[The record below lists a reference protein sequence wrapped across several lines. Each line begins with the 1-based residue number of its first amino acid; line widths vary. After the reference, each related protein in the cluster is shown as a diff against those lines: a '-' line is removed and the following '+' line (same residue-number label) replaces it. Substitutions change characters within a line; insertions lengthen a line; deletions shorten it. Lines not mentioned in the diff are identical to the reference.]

1 MGGLHRI
8 SHVDD
13 DVDDGA
19 RVGVGVGVG
28 VGIGVGVGVDDDVDD
43 DLLSGCINL
52 ARPTRDDKM
61 VPHQSNHPVLKMI
74 IIKKSTTLIIQ
85 LSLSLGNL

>member
-1 MGGLHRI
+1 MGRVHRI
-8 SHVDD
+8 SNVDDAVDD
-13 DVDDGA
+13 DV
-19 RVGVGVGVG
+19 GV
-28 VGIGVGVGVDDDVDD
+28 GVGVGVDDDVDD

-85 LSLSLGNL
+85 

>member
-1 MGGLHRI
+1 MGRLHRI
-8 SHVDD
+8 SNVDNAVDD
-13 DVDDGA
+13 N
-19 RVGVGVGVG
+19 VGVGVG
-28 VGIGVGVGVDDDVDD
+28 DDVDD

-74 IIKKSTTLIIQ
+74 IIHLLRRKA
-85 LSLSLGNL
+85 

>member
-1 MGGLHRI
+1 MGRLHRI
-8 SHVDD
+8 SNVDDAVDD
-13 DVDDGA
+13 DV
-19 RVGVGVGVG
+19 GV
-28 VGIGVGVGVDDDVDD
+28 GVGVGVDDDVDD

-85 LSLSLGNL
+85 

>member
-1 MGGLHRI
+1 MGRLHRI
-8 SHVDD
+8 SNVDDAVDD
-13 DVDDGA
+13 DV
-19 RVGVGVGVG
+19 
-28 VGIGVGVGVDDDVDD
+28 GVGVGVDDDVDD

-85 LSLSLGNL
+85 

>member
-1 MGGLHRI
+1 MTLMMVLMMI
-8 SHVDD
+8 LMMVLVIMLMINDD
-13 DVDDGA
+13 DVG
-19 RVGVGVGVG
+19 
-28 VGIGVGVGVDDDVDD
+28 DDVDD

-52 ARPTRDDKM
+52 ARTTRDDKM

-85 LSLSLGNL
+85 

>member
-1 MGGLHRI
+1 MGRLHRI
-8 SHVDD
+8 SNVDDAVDD
-13 DVDDGA
+13 DV
-19 RVGVGVGVG
+19 GV
-28 VGIGVGVGVDDDVDD
+28 GVGVGVDDDVDD

-85 LSLSLGNL
+85 LSFSLGIS

>member
-1 MGGLHRI
+1 MGRLHRI
-8 SHVDD
+8 SNVDDAVDD
-13 DVDDGA
+13 DV
-19 RVGVGVGVG
+19 GV
-28 VGIGVGVGVDDDVDD
+28 GVGVGVDDDVDD

-74 IIKKSTTLIIQ
+74 IIKKSTKLIIQ
-85 LSLSLGNL
+85 